1 MEKLYKELNTYL
13 ADLVVSYVKLHDLHW
28 NVKGK
33 QFVEVHK
40 YTEGLYENFADKFDA
55 VAERIIM
62 SGYQPVSSL
71 KEYLAI
77 ANVKELNKGY
87 YKDAEVLDIVL
98 EDLKLLRNEARE
110 LRVAFDE
117 ARIFEVSNLLDGDLE
132 GYDKDIWFLESMLK

>member
-1 MEKLYKELNTYL
+1 MEKLFKELNTYL

-55 VAERIIM
+55 VAEIM
-62 SGYQPVSSL
+62 IMKGVKPVSNL

-77 ANVKELNKGY
+77 TNIKELGKEEY
-87 YKDAEVLDIVL
+87 RDIEVLEEVL
-98 EDLKLLRNEARE
+98 ADLKLLR
-110 LRVAFDE
+110 DE
-117 ARIFEVSNLLDGDLE
+117 ARSLRIKFDEEGLFEVANLLDGDLE
-132 GYDKDIWFLESMLK
+132 GYDKEIWFLSAMLK